1 MSLGI
6 LAVNQ
11 TIIVLETKQI
21 SMSFSCFCIMIPCRL
36 QYNYANLA
44 LYLEPNLDYV
54 VDSKMQ
60 TKKEFY

>member
-1 MSLGI
+1 
-6 LAVNQ
+6 
-11 TIIVLETKQI
+11 
-21 SMSFSCFCIMIPCRL
+21 MIPCRL